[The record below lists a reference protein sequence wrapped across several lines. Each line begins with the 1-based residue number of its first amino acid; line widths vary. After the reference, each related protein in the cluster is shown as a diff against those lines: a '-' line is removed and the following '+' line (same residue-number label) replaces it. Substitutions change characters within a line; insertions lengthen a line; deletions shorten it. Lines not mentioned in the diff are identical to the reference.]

1 MVYCLRSTA
10 YSPPNKAKLSFFDPL
25 AVICCY
31 CAAAFAV
38 CSSLCVEEDEIAN
51 ALDVDGNWPALNDDY
66 FSMIDSQL
74 AKLLVTSVLGAII
87 YFFESYPCL
96 VCPYFLVSNLFF
108 SELSEYRTIACLN
121 VYIDL

>member
-25 AVICCY
+25 AVMCCY
-31 CAAAFAV
+31 CAAAAFAV

-74 AKLLVTSVLGAII
+74 AKLLVTSDLGAII
-87 YFFESYPCL
+87 YFFLNPVL
-96 VCPYFLVSNLFF
+96 VLF
-108 SELSEYRTIACLN
+108 
-121 VYIDL
+121 V